1 MTKIDKIDLENI
13 KLIIQ
18 ESKIEGVAKIK
29 IKKND
34 YEIEITSNKF
44 TENNVSVQKFEKNA
58 EPKEADN
65 TNETINKIIY
75 GTKKNTFEKNNKEK
89 NIETK
94 ERRRWGK
101 RKHY

>member
-1 MTKIDKIDLENI
+1 M
-13 KLIIQ
+13 IIY
-18 ESKIEGVAKIK
+18 II
-29 IKKND
+29 
-34 YEIEITSNKF
+34 
-44 TENNVSVQKFEKNA
+44 
-58 EPKEADN
+58 N